1 MGLALFVLLALLPI
15 GFSILYAAA
24 YSTGLAG
31 LLSEGFTLDH
41 WRVLTQRSEIWTSFA
56 LSIYIA
62 GATVIITVSLA
73 LFIALYLKRSLDKGP
88 LSYAIYFPLALPATV
103 AAFFVFQLLS
113 AAGYVARVFVSMGLI
128 DEIAQFPSLVNDA
141 GGIGIL
147 VAHIGLAIPFF
158 VLLFHEIYRSENVE
172 GLSALARTLGAS
184 NAQVTY
190 RVKAPILLQR
200 ATTNITLLFIAV
212 LGSYEIPLL
221 LGRQAPQM
229 ISVLTMR
236 KYEMFDISQK
246 PEAFIVALLYTGFV
260 LALLILVFRKRM
272 RTHAT

>member
-1 MGLALFVLLALLPI
+1 MI
-15 GFSILYAAA
+15 NDIS
-24 YSTGLAG
+24 
-31 LLSEGFTLDH
+31 
-41 WRVLTQRSEIWTSFA
+41 
-56 LSIYIA
+56 
-62 GATVIITVSLA
+62 
-73 LFIALYLKRSLDKGP
+73 
-88 LSYAIYFPLALPATV
+88 
-103 AAFFVFQLLS
+103 
-113 AAGYVARVFVSMGLI
+113 
-128 DEIAQFPSLVNDA
+128 QFPGLVNHA

-147 VAHIGLAIPFF
+147 VAHIGLAVPFF
-158 VLLFHEIYRSENVE
+158 VLLFHEIYRSEHVD

-184 NAQVTY
+184 NAQVLY
-190 RVKAPILLQR
+190 RVKMPILLQR

-260 LALLILVFRKRM
+260 LTLLVLVFRKRM
-272 RTHAT
+272 RTHAA